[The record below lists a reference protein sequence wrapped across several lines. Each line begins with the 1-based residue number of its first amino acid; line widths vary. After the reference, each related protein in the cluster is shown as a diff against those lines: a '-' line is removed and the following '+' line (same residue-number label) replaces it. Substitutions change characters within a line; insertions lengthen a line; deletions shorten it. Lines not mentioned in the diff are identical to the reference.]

1 MACLKFTLF
10 VLLVG
15 LLVTAPSYG
24 QTLSTRS
31 TLGEV
36 HAREQVQQATKTSTQ
51 VPFPKPLLASKALAI
66 ATVEPLLL
74 SRYGQ
79 AQIRQQRP
87 YEAYLINGFWYI
99 AGTLPKD
106 TDGGTFEVIVEAQN
120 GRVWQMTHSK

>member
-1 MACLKFTLF
+1 MAVLKFTLS

-15 LLVTAPSYG
+15 LLVGVPGYG
-24 QTLSTRS
+24 QNLSTRS
-31 TLGEV
+31 TLGET
-36 HAREQVQQATKTSTQ
+36 HAREQVQQATKTAPQ

-66 ATVEPLLL
+66 ATMEPLLY

-87 YEAYLINGFWYI
+87 YETYLINGFWFI

-106 TDGGTFEVIVEAQN
+106 RDGGTFEVIVEAQN